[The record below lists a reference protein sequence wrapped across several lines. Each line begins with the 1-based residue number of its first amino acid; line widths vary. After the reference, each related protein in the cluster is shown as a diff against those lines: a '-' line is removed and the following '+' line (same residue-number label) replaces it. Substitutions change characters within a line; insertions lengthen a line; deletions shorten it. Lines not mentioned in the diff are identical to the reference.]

1 MSERDTFID
10 VDSKPANA
18 ALRSFFDGAPFQM
31 GISELTPDQD
41 MLLVSVN
48 PAAAAA
54 LGMTPEFVQG
64 KRISELG
71 LAGPGKGVWLA
82 QYQEALHTG
91 KPVSF
96 ERPSGVPGSEN
107 WWEVTLAYIGPGPSG
122 QPRFSYVVQDV
133 TQRKRDAQ
141 TQSALFQISQAA
153 QSEATLPQLFHR
165 IHQIIGELLPA
176 RNFFVALHDKDK
188 GELSFPYHVDEFDEA
203 PTSRVLDDGTLS
215 GRVIR
220 LGKSLLFTPDTLNEG
235 DHQEDRV
242 IGAPSLDW
250 LGVPLKTKSGT
261 IGALVVQ
268 SYAGDVRYTEKDKVL
283 LEFVS
288 GQVASA
294 IERKLA
300 EEAVVASETRF
311 RVLFEQNL
319 AGVFRTLPDGTIL
332 ECNDAFASMLGFDSR
347 EAIKKVNSSEL
358 YFDLGD
364 RGRFVEELRQRGSV
378 NDSVIRLRRKDG
390 AEMWGMETVNLIR
403 EEHGGAEVFQGTLI
417 DFTRHR
423 EVVEALRRSE
433 SRLEEAQRL
442 AHMGSWNW
450 DLSTGVL
457 SWTDELCR
465 IYGVDPGSHLPS
477 SEDFLARVHP
487 EDRGKVSDLIARAM
501 QDKQS
506 FSHETR
512 ICRPDKEERTILDQG
527 LVLLGDDG
535 QVTGMAG
542 ACLDITVR
550 KRGELLEHDRG
561 RILELVAQ
569 NEPLPTILSRI
580 AEMLEH
586 QRPGLDASV
595 LLSSESRAADAAA
608 QGESCWSQP
617 ILSAGGVSLGAISL
631 VGPVSREANDE
642 DTQLLASGSRLA
654 AVAIEHRE
662 LTDKLSHQAQ
672 HDALTGLPN
681 RLLFQDRL
689 SQALTR
695 ARRHGEQV
703 AVIYMDLDRFKH
715 INDTLG
721 HSAGDDLLC
730 QVAARLQDCIRRCD
744 TLARLGGDEFTVV
757 LSELGDPGDA
767 MRAAKQ
773 MIEAMRLPFLVG
785 NRELFVTMSLG
796 ISVFPDDGDDAE
808 SLMVNADVAM
818 YRAKDMG
825 RDNFQWFAPEMNTF
839 ARERMELE
847 GQLRHAM
854 ALGQLRLAFQPQCDA
869 DGRVT
874 ALEALLRWFHPM
886 LGEVSPSRFIP
897 VAEDSGLI
905 VPIGEWVLREAC
917 AQTRRWR
924 ETGHPQLRVSVNV
937 SAAQFKRPDWSATV
951 RRALQDT
958 ALAPE
963 ALELEITESLLLQS
977 VKETSANLF
986 ELRKMGVGVAIDDFG
1001 TGYSSLS
1008 YLHRLP
1014 ISTLKID
1021 QSFVREIGEA
1031 PVEGQEDAPIIR
1043 TIIALAHNL
1052 GMSVVAEGVE
1062 TEAQRQLLVR
1072 LGCEG
1077 LQGYLLHRALS
1088 VEEATALLHDQATA

>member
-1 MSERDTFID
+1 M
-10 VDSKPANA
+10 
-18 ALRSFFDGAPFQM
+18 
-31 GISELTPDQD
+31 
-41 MLLVSVN
+41 
-48 PAAAAA
+48 
-54 LGMTPEFVQG
+54 
-64 KRISELG
+64 
-71 LAGPGKGVWLA
+71 
-82 QYQEALHTG
+82 
-91 KPVSF
+91 
-96 ERPSGVPGSEN
+96 
-107 WWEVTLAYIGPGPSG
+107 
-122 QPRFSYVVQDV
+122 
-133 TQRKRDAQ
+133 
-141 TQSALFQISQAA
+141 
-153 QSEATLPQLFHR
+153 
-165 IHQIIGELLPA
+165 
-176 RNFFVALHDKDK
+176 
-188 GELSFPYHVDEFDEA
+188 
-203 PTSRVLDDGTLS
+203 
-215 GRVIR
+215 
-220 LGKSLLFTPDTLNEG
+220 
-235 DHQEDRV
+235 
-242 IGAPSLDW
+242 
-250 LGVPLKTKSGT
+250 
-261 IGALVVQ
+261 
-268 SYAGDVRYTEKDKVL
+268 
-283 LEFVS
+283 
-288 GQVASA
+288 
-294 IERKLA
+294 
-300 EEAVVASETRF
+300 
-311 RVLFEQNL
+311 
-319 AGVFRTLPDGTIL
+319 
-332 ECNDAFASMLGFDSR
+332 
-347 EAIKKVNSSEL
+347 
-358 YFDLGD
+358 
-364 RGRFVEELRQRGSV
+364 
-378 NDSVIRLRRKDG
+378 
-390 AEMWGMETVNLIR
+390 
-403 EEHGGAEVFQGTLI
+403 
-417 DFTRHR
+417 
-423 EVVEALRRSE
+423 SE

-442 AHMGSWNW
+442 AHLGSWNW
-450 DLSTGVL
+450 DLTTGTL

-465 IYGVDPGSHLPS
+465 IYGVEPDSHQPS
-477 SEDFLARVHP
+477 LEDFLSRVHP
-487 EDRGKVSDLIARAM
+487 DDRDNVTTVVQRAM
-501 QDKQS
+501 QDKQP

-512 ICRPDKEERTILDQG
+512 ICRPDKEQRTILDQG
-527 LVLLGDDG
+527 LVLVDENG
-535 QVTGMAG
+535 QVAGMAG

-561 RILELVAQ
+561 RILEMVAQ
-569 NEPLPTILSRI
+569 NESLPLILSRI

-595 LLSSESRAADAAA
+595 LLSSESRAVDAMEAA
-608 QGESCWSQP
+608 PGESCWSQS
-617 ILSAGGVSLGAISL
+617 IVSAGGGALGAISL

-642 DTQLLASGSRLA
+642 DWQLLASGCRLA

-689 SQALTR
+689 GQALTR
-695 ARRHGEQV
+695 ARRHDEQV

-730 QVAARLQDCIRRCD
+730 QVAARLLDCIRRCD

-808 SLMVNADVAM
+808 TLMVNADVAM

-825 RDNFQWFAPEMNTF
+825 RDNFQWFAPEMNTL

-854 ALGQLRLAFQPQCDA
+854 GLGQLRLAFQPQCDA
-869 DGRVT
+869 QGRVT
-874 ALEALLRWFHPM
+874 ALEALLRWFHPL

-924 ETGHPQLRVSVNV
+924 HAGHPLLRVSVNV

-951 RRALQDT
+951 RRALLDT

-1031 PVEGQEDAPIIR
+1031 PVKGQEDAPIIR

-1077 LQGYLLHRALS
+1077 LQGHLLHRALS
-1088 VEEATALLHDQATA
+1088 VEEATALLESQAVANPGAP